1 MAQAQK
7 KIEQRKIVNLV
18 TKDEQEIKEILST
31 IVQEDTI
38 LVITQDENDD
48 LTIYSFR
55 SSSPIQIIGVLD
67 EAKQAFRNWWWN
79 YKDMKINGEPI

>member
-1 MAQAQK
+1 MNK
-7 KIEQRKIVNLV
+7 RKIVNLV
-18 TKDEQEIKEILST
+18 TKDEQEIKEILNT

-38 LVITQDENDD
+38 MVITSDENDD

-55 SSSPIQIIGVLD
+55 SATPVQIIGILD

-79 YKDMKINGEPI
+79 YKDMHINGEPI